1 MKVVWTAELFL
12 KINNRSL
19 NIKGLLNSKKYLE
32 ARKIGQ
38 LQLRLPLYSY
48 NIEIYL
54 VHIVNTALD
63 LSNFLN
69 QNLGLHL
76 VAKALEVAHI
86 DYMEVPALYLLV
98 HPRIDNHP
106 NLMLEYLET
115 KRVATRYHRWCA
127 HIIPEF
133 SLPIVLLI
141 VLAPINKR
149 QHSNY

>member
-1 MKVVWTAELFL
+1 MAC
-12 KINNRSL
+12 
-19 NIKGLLNSKKYLE
+19 LE

-86 DYMEVPALYLLV
+86 D
-98 HPRIDNHP
+98 
-106 NLMLEYLET
+106 
-115 KRVATRYHRWCA
+115 
-127 HIIPEF
+127 
-133 SLPIVLLI
+133 
-141 VLAPINKR
+141 
-149 QHSNY
+149 